1 MPGDITFGGLAT
13 GLDTSAIIS
22 QLMTLERRPI
32 FRLED
37 KQQAYNSQAS
47 KWRSVKSRL
56 SALSDKVGALDGRD
70 DVLSTT
76 VSSSDEKV
84 FTATSFGNAPLGP
97 TEVHVT
103 SLAQAERTYSNAFS
117 ASDGAG
123 LFGTGTLSITVGSE
137 AAVDV
142 TIDGTDTLQSVAD
155 KINTSGA
162 NVSAGVLFDGTN
174 YRLRVSGNETGAAN
188 AVTFAEAGTSL
199 GLTVPANEVQAATDA
214 VFTLDG
220 FAMTRASNT
229 FSDAIDGVKITLEG
243 ESAGV
248 DPAVLNVARDPD
260 SLRTKIDELVKA
272 YNDVMGGINAEFAY
286 TGGTESNNTLS
297 GDSTLRSLQDR
308 MRSRVASAVP
318 GTSGKYT
325 TLASIGIESGNDGTL
340 ELDTAK
346 FEAALDDDP
355 NAIADLFSGNGA
367 GITGFVELFE
377 ADIEVFNDD
386 TDGVIQGRI
395 DGLEGRSRDIDDQI
409 DRLELRLDKTQE
421 RLTQQYAQLEQVV
434 SGLQNQGNQIL
445 SVLSGL

>member
-1 MPGDITFGGLAT
+1 M
-13 GLDTSAIIS
+13 
-22 QLMTLERRPI
+22 
-32 FRLED
+32 
-37 KQQAYNSQAS
+37 
-47 KWRSVKSRL
+47 
-56 SALSDKVGALDGRD
+56 
-70 DVLSTT
+70 
-76 VSSSDEKV
+76 
-84 FTATSFGNAPLGP
+84 
-97 TEVHVT
+97 T
-103 SLAQAERTYSNAFS
+103 SLAQAERTYSDAFS

-188 AVTFAEAGTSL
+188 GITFAEAGTSL
-199 GLTVPANEVQAATDA
+199 GLTVPANEIQAATDA

-220 FAMTRASNT
+220 FAMTRSSNT

-243 ESAGV
+243 ESPGV
-248 DPAVLNVARDPD
+248 EPAVLNVARDPD

-340 ELDTAK
+340 KLDTAK

-409 DRLELRLDKTQE
+409 DRLELRLDKTEE

-445 SVLSGL
+445 SVLAGL